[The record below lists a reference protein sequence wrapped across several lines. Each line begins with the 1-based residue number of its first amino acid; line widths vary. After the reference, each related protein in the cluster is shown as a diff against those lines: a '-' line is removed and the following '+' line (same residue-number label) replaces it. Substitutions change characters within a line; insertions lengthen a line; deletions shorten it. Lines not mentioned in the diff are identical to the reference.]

1 VLALVV
7 EAGFDPKGTT
17 DWEVQLPNG
26 ESFGLI
32 AGPVKVVEEVPAP
45 LKAATKKA
53 ETAAKKATPAPAA
66 KVPSATCKTV
76 KQLEEEFQATV
87 KQGGEKSQ
95 AEAAS

>member
-32 AGPVKVVEEVPAP
+32 AGPVIPEGALVVNRA
-45 LKAATKKA
+45 L
-53 ETAAKKATPAPAA
+53 
-66 KVPSATCKTV
+66 
-76 KQLEEEFQATV
+76 LEEEHVF
-87 KQGGEKSQ
+87 G
-95 AEAAS
+95 AAAALPT